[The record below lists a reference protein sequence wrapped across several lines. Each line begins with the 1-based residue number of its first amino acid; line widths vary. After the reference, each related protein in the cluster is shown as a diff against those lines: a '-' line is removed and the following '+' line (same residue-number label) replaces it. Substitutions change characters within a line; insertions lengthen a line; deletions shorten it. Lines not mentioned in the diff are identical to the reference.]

1 MCCVA
6 VRHYRTNDYRTLKNT
21 RLLHYSYNTEC
32 CSVLQCVA
40 VCCSMLQ
47 CVTVCC
53 SALQCVAVHC
63 SAEWVEKPSHIQLL
77 HYRTTQCVAVC
88 HSVSQCVTVCHSVLQ
103 CVHPTIA
110 LPNNRKGARRPRIV
124 ISSSHPGSCSVAR
137 RLYFVSHCL
146 PRSSRPVYMNN
157 CQMTHSYMSR
167 DSFMFVRVDL
177 CAFTCV
183 T

>member
-1 MCCVA
+1 VLCCSASLSHKRLSHTEKYPTIALLVQHRVLQCVA
-6 VRHYRTNDYRTLKNT
+6 V
-21 RLLHYSYNTEC
+21 C
-32 CSVLQCVA
+32 CSVLQYVAVCHSVLQCVA
-40 VCCSMLQ
+40 VCCSALQ
-47 CVTVCC
+47 CRVGGEAIAHPTIALSYHTVCC
-53 SALQCVAVHC
+53 SV
-63 SAEWVEKPSHIQLL
+63 S
-77 HYRTTQCVAVC
+77 QCVAVC
-88 HSVSQCVTVCHSVLQ
+88 HSVSQ

-124 ISSSHPGSCSVAR
+124 ISSSHPGSCSIAR
-137 RLYFVSHCL
+137 RLYFVSHRL